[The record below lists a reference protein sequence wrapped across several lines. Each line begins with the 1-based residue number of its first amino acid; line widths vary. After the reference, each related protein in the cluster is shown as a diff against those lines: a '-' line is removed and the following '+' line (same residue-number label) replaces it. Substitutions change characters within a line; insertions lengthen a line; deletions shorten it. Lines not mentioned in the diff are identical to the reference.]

1 MSESIKLR
9 CWEVK
14 RTDKA
19 ICVSTTPAQNRDGK
33 LAWLPVSML
42 DHISKNMPRLEEW
55 TEVTI
60 TMPEWLALQKGLL

>member
-33 LAWLPVSML
+33 LAWVPLSLL
-42 DHISKNMPRLEEW
+42 DHISSDLAPLGEW
-55 TEVTI
+55 KPVTI
-60 TMPEWLALQKGLL
+60 TMPEWIATQKGLL